1 MDLIE
6 LHILQSFPVSC
17 LNRDDL
23 GSPKSAIFG
32 GVERARVS
40 SQCWKRA
47 IRNLAHEKQPELFA
61 GIRSKLVGPQI
72 KEAAKDIGCS
82 EERENAYATLIVNM
96 LGKDKA
102 AGEVKTLLYFSPQSI
117 GRIVQNLHQAN
128 VITDQ
133 MITAMSSD
141 DKKTAEKGLK
151 DASAAAGKILKGLG
165 SEVSDAADIALFGRM
180 VADDASQTI
189 EGASMFNH
197 ALSTHAVR
205 SDLDFFSAVDDGKKD
220 AEDAGAGHIGTV
232 EFNSACYYRYVGIN
246 LELLRQSK
254 MFDQTQLEVVL
265 KTFIEAVVMA
275 NPVARRNSMFA
286 CSLPAFILGLRRN
299 GQPIS
304 LANAFEDPVRQ
315 NKNGYT
321 TQSIEKLLTEWE
333 HLKKTF
339 GLTAIDEVMVG
350 KDKATLPELISKMTA
365 AINMP

>member
-1 MDLIE
+1 MNLVE

-47 IRNLAHEKQPELFA
+47 VRNLAHEKQPELFA

-72 KEAAKDIGCS
+72 EEAAKRLGCS
-82 EERENAYATLIVNM
+82 EECGNTYATIIVNI

-102 AGEVKTLLYFSPQSI
+102 AGEVKTLLYFSPRI
-117 GRIVQNLHQAN
+117 MGKIVQNLHESK
-128 VITDQ
+128 VITDE
-133 MITAMSSD
+133 MIKAIASD
-141 DKKTAEKGLK
+141 EEKTSAKGLK
-151 DASAAAGKILKGLG
+151 DAIAAAGKILKGLG

-189 EGASMFNH
+189 EGASMFSH

-205 SDLDFFSAVDDGKKD
+205 SDLDFFSAVDDEKKD

-246 LELLRQSK
+246 LDLLKQSK
-254 MFDQTQLEVVL
+254 MFDQFQRREVL

-286 CSLPAFILGLRRN
+286 CSLPTFILGIRRK
-299 GQPIS
+299 GQPLS
-304 LANAFEDPVRQ
+304 LANAFEEPVRQ
-315 NKNGYT
+315 NKNGYAE
-321 TQSIEKLLTEWE
+321 QSVEKLIAEWN

-339 GLTAIDEVMVG
+339 ALTAADEIMVG
-350 KDKATLPELISKMTA
+350 KEMATLPELIDKMTDER
-365 AINMP
+365 NEP